1 MINVPVH
8 ALTTRCPL
16 LMINGIPEWSTRV
29 PFSSQ
34 ERPGD
39 VLYVTQPRDT
49 LPKLAHQFYNDVKLW
64 WVIWDNNATL
74 LTAHP
79 MYLPPNVTLRIPS
92 KQAVESELLHDGQ
105 QL

>member
-16 LMINGIPEWSTRV
+16 IMIDNVPEWSIRV
-29 PFSSQ
+29 PLSAQ

-39 VLYVTQPRDT
+39 YLYVTQPSDT
-49 LPKLAHQFYNDVKLW
+49 LTKLAFRFYGDVKLW
-64 WVIWDNNATL
+64 WVIWDNNCAV
-74 LTAHP
+74 LTHHP